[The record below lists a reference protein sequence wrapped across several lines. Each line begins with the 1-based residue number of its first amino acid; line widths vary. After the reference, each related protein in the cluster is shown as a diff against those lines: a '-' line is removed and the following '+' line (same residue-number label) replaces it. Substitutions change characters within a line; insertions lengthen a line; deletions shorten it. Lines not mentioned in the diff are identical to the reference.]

1 MGTCLY
7 PSDLTDAEWHYIE
20 PLLPTPKATGRPR
33 KWDLRLVMNALFYLI
48 RSGCPWRMLPREF
61 PPWPTVH
68 DFYRRLRLDGTWE
81 QIHTQIRQM
90 VRKAAGRKETPSG
103 AVLDSQSIKTTDKG
117 GPARGNTIGFD
128 GHKRVKG
135 RKRHLLVDTQG
146 LVLKVHNTGANQ
158 AERTGARHMLAPL
171 ASQFPR
177 LRIVWADQGY
187 SGLLEAW
194 VQEKLGWH
202 LEIVKRVTPGAL
214 REQAW
219 ATARERQKQG
229 ASVVE
234 MWAGSKMSRGV
245 DILPRRWVVE
255 RTFAWLTKCRRL
267 AKDYEFLPQSG
278 ETMIYLRMI
287 QLMIKRLSKTKP
299 KMPA

>member
-1 MGTCLY
+1 MVAPGECCR
-7 PSDLTDAEWHYIE
+7 ENF
-20 PLLPTPKATGRPR
+20 
-33 KWDLRLVMNALFYLI
+33 RL
-48 RSGCPWRMLPREF
+48 
-61 PPWPTVH
+61 PTVH
-68 DFYRRLRLDGTWE
+68 DFYRRLRLEGTWE

-90 VRKAAGRKETPSG
+90 VRKSTGRNETPSG
-103 AVLDSQSIKTTDKG
+103 AILDSQSIKTTDRG
-117 GPARGNTIGFD
+117 GPARRNTIGFD

-158 AERTGARHMLAPL
+158 SERTGARHMLSPL

-187 SGLLEAW
+187 GGLLEAW
-194 VQEKLGWH
+194 VQENLGWH

-287 QLMIKRLSKTKP
+287 QIMIKRLGKTKP
-299 KMPA
+299 KTPV